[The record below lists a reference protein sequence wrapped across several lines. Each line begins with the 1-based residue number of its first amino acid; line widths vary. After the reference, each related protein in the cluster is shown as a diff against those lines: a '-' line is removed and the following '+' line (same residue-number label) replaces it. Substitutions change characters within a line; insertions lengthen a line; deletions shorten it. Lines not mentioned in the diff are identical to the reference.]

1 MAEDD
6 TPPILP
12 HEEPLAP
19 RTDLWVAASFLVL
32 GLAVIVLSFRMP
44 RFAEQGGEIYTA
56 PGLVPTFYGVILGIL
71 SLWLGF
77 RAVRRGALAS
87 MALPTRDEC
96 GNSNARLALAAG
108 LGILFVVGLIGRM
121 PFWLAVAIFVTVFI
135 ALFEWQSGID
145 SRTRAQRLATALVQG
160 LVTAFLVTLVF
171 EKLFLVRLP

>member
-1 MAEDD
+1 MAEDE
-6 TPPILP
+6 TSPILP

-19 RTDLWVAASFLVL
+19 RADLWVATSFLVL
-32 GLAVIVLSFRMP
+32 GVTVIVLSFRMP

-56 PGLVPTFYGVILGIL
+56 PGLVPAFYGVVLGIL

-77 RAVRRGALAS
+77 RAVRRGIVGSTAS
-87 MALPTRDEC
+87 STGDER

-121 PFWLAVAIFVTVFI
+121 PFWLAVAIFVTLFI

-145 SRTRAQRLATALVQG
+145 RRTRAQRLATALVQG
-160 LVTAFLVTLVF
+160 LVTAFVVTLVF

>member
-1 MAEDD
+1 MADD
-6 TPPILP
+6 EPSPLLP

-19 RTDLWVAASFLVL
+19 RADLWVAASFLAL
-32 GLAVIVLSFRMP
+32 SLAVLVLAFRMP

-56 PGLVPTFYGVILGIL
+56 PGLVPTFYGVVLGIL

-77 RAVRRGALAS
+77 RALRRGALGSTQPWA
-87 MALPTRDEC
+87 REER

-108 LGILFVVGLIGRM
+108 LGILFVAGFIGRM
-121 PFWLAVAIFVTVFI
+121 PVWLAVATFVTLFV
-135 ALFEWQSGID
+135 ALFEWQPGID
-145 SRTRAQRLATALVQG
+145 RRTRARRLGTALVQG